1 MVAGGVTTDGGGADK
16 QRRSS
21 GTEAT
26 STRRPPTADDRDQRT
41 AASAGQSATSSRQ
54 PDGGLPISVHE
65 VPSELISLA
74 GVDTE
79 VPPISA
85 QMTPDG
91 VTRVTSAVG
100 ETTRNTNDFGNS
112 EALLE
117 LKQVE
122 NKIKITRNEDERVT
136 FATALGDDDN
146 KDDEVDVTIDDKR
159 DARNDDVNAPV
170 IIIPPTPSTQTL
182 PADRTVNMKSSI
194 VEHQRVPSAEMT
206 SNDHPGNFGPTDV
219 DGEVLKTPTWHG
231 QDDAEATSLLAFN
244 SDTAFKL
251 FEQIVNNITGVSDT
265 NTDNIGTGTD
275 LLQPHTNQTQ
285 STAVETVS
293 DLAATGE
300 FDKGTASPALN
311 RPESTTSSTTF
322 PHLANEKAS
331 RPEPTTLNQ
340 QITAERSDRRRYK
353 ARSSKATT
361 ATSKPKLDIFAG
373 NGNSVFVCCRG
384 RFALSRWN
392 F

>member
-1 MVAGGVTTDGGGADK
+1 MIAGGVTTDDGGADK
-16 QRRSS
+16 QRRRSS
-21 GTEAT
+21 TEAT

-231 QDDAEATSLLAFN
+231 QDDEDVTSLLAFN

-251 FEQIVNNITGVSDT
+251 LEQIVNNITGVSDT
-265 NTDNIGTGTD
+265 DNSSTGAD

-285 STAVETVS
+285 STAGEY
-293 DLAATGE
+293 DLAATGV
-300 FDKGTASPALN
+300 FSKGTASPVLN
-311 RPESTTSSTTF
+311 RPESTASSTTF
-322 PHLANEKAS
+322 PHLASEKVL
-331 RPEPTTLNQ
+331 RDKPTTLNQ